1 MHKATG
7 SQPVASAP
15 AVNGEQHEQAT
26 ILAAVKENAKAAS
39 TAAGEA
45 KNLAD
50 RAKILENEKDLEPM
64 ESAVG
69 ELLGAVKVASEK
81 AESAGVSAKKAEE
94 MAKKMIGSK
103 EEANGI
109 VAEAKALAATAANDA
124 KEVERIHQA
133 LVNGVAREKQVLA
146 KMVRVQELK
155 DKKKWTVT
163 GMLTRFEDDCS
174 KQALMISLC

>member
-69 ELLGAVKVASEK
+69 ELLEAVKVASEK

-94 MAKKMIGSK
+94 MAKKIGSK

-124 KEVERIHQA
+124 KEVERIRQA
-133 LVNGVAREKQVLA
+133 LVNGVAREKEVLA